1 MSKIE
6 QALRKARND
15 KSANDQDD
23 HLEDH
28 NQGAANQ
35 DKKRRPGR
43 GRSLPALVQLE
54 PCAHY
59 DLEDDV
65 LASNRILSEEYPDLA
80 LASYKMLRTRVLQK
94 MRINQWQTLAI
105 TSPRDG
111 AGKSLTAINL
121 AIAMAAQGAQDVYL
135 MDLDLRRPEIGA
147 KLGIPGFELDLGECL
162 AGRAPLDRVCCD
174 VGIDRL
180 FVLPSSQRQPNS
192 SELISSPPLQGLLRR
207 VRSMANDPIVI
218 IDLPAILTADDAL

>member
-65 LASNRILSEEYPDLA
+65 LASNSERGI
-80 LASYKMLRTRVLQK
+80 SGSGVGFLQDAADPGAAEDE
-94 MRINQWQTLAI
+94 NQ
-105 TSPRDG
+105 
-111 AGKSLTAINL
+111 
-121 AIAMAAQGAQDVYL
+121 
-135 MDLDLRRPEIGA
+135 
-147 KLGIPGFELDLGECL
+147 
-162 AGRAPLDRVCCD
+162 
-174 VGIDRL
+174 
-180 FVLPSSQRQPNS
+180 
-192 SELISSPPLQGLLRR
+192 
-207 VRSMANDPIVI
+207 SMADIGNHV
-218 IDLPAILTADDAL
+218 AT